1 MPPRKRLYNLEDAVE
16 MVFADSPSEDEDL
29 LDLPQSDSDYEL
41 RERYVLSLFVSI
53 SYVFGVIYSN
63 STLKMDAALLFSRT
77 RSESRKTMGR
87 CVLVNT
93 YQ

>member
-1 MPPRKRLYNLEDAVE
+1 MPPRKTLYTLEDAMD

-29 LDLPQSDSDYEL
+29 LQKESDPDYEL

-63 STLKMDAALLFSRT
+63 STLAKI
-77 RSESRKTMGR
+77 KNGR
-87 CVLVNT
+87 RFVLA
-93 YQ
+93 